1 MSPRH
6 SAEDALRTRAA
17 IVALGT
23 QRASVEGLEGMT
35 IGRLATELGLSK
47 AGVIGPFGSKESLQ
61 LEVLNEAVRIF
72 IRRVW
77 TPVAHLPPGR
87 TRLLA
92 TSERWIAYLAD
103 CPLPGGCFI
112 TTASTEWDARDGPL
126 RDAVAAAQGRWLDT
140 LRADAEVA
148 VRAGEL
154 PADTDPAEL
163 AFELNGIAMSL
174 NQAIQ
179 LFRDDAA
186 PDRARRSLAR
196 RLAAPEHP

>member
-6 SAEDALRTRAA
+6 SAEDAQRTRTA
-17 IVALGT
+17 IVEFGT
-23 QRASVEGLEGMT
+23 QQASIEGLEGLT
-35 IGRLATELGLSK
+35 IGRLASSLGLSK
-47 AGVIGPFGSKESLQ
+47 AGVIGPFGSKETLQ
-61 LEVLNEAVRIF
+61 LEVLEEAVRIF

-77 TPVAHLPPGR
+77 KPVAKLPPGR
-87 TRLLA
+87 SRLLA
-92 TSERWIAYLAD
+92 ISEHWIDYLAD

-126 RDAVAAAQGRWLDT
+126 RDAVAQAQGRWLDT

-148 VRAGEL
+148 IRAGEL
-154 PADTDPAEL
+154 PGDTHPAEV

-179 LFRDDAA
+179 LFRDDTA
-186 PDRARRSLAR
+186 PDRARRSVARVLAPAEPR
-196 RLAAPEHP
+196 